1 MNKRRLRTL
10 VCVLMAL
17 AGLTVIAATA
27 AGGAGSKSDPLVS
40 LSYLTDTFTGQILDK
55 VDERIAARNA
65 KLAQELGTGPA
76 GAAYSTVTLTAGQ
89 TLSGGA
95 GCEVLL
101 RSGTARC
108 TASPAPGLADITA
121 GGNIDGGASLQL
133 NHLYLMTDS
142 RSVTSSDGALLLVR
156 GSYTIQ

>member
-76 GAAYSTVTLTAGQ
+76 GAAYSTVTLTVGQ

-95 GCEVLL
+95 GCEVHRLPH
-101 RSGTARC
+101 AWAC
-108 TASPAPGLADITA
+108 
-121 GGNIDGGASLQL
+121 
-133 NHLYLMTDS
+133 
-142 RSVTSSDGALLLVR
+142 
-156 GSYTIQ
+156 